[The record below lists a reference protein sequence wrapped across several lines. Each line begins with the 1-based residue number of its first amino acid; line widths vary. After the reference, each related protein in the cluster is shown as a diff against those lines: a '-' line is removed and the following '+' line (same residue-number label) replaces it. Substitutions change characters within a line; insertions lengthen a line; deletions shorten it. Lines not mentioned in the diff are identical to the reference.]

1 MGIEEA
7 GRSNKM
13 FNLAQLA
20 GWRESSSHGARF
32 PPPHHAPTDPIQHG
46 YSRDRLLTKVR
57 PFKHW
62 PKKLGKWRST
72 RQIILQLLND
82 ILHTH
87 AATIET

>member
-32 PPPHHAPTDPIQHG
+32 PPPHHAPTDPLSYYHTSYIIL
-46 YSRDRLLTKVR
+46 RLLGNIR
-57 PFKHW
+57 
-62 PKKLGKWRST
+62 
-72 RQIILQLLND
+72 
-82 ILHTH
+82 HTNT
-87 AATIET
+87 ATIET